1 MKNKID
7 INDLRVDKCGDPE
20 IYRRALSMYVDNDSS
35 SSPRHAHQSS
45 SSSVSSS
52 QASPQDFIDE
62 ALSHDTRRRVALS
75 RIEALRSK
83 LSDLQK
89 TVISPK
95 MKAKEEV
102 DNEVLERAKRWKL
115 DIATLMTEMNDAG
128 KGRDDVL
135 EKINLI
141 LAKIVDD
148 DSSNVISPAAT
159 NITSAKTLSL
169 KEEEKMGNGEIS
181 SDGAEISPGSTQ
193 QQQPTKILH
202 PKLSISA
209 PEFSPKTISSHTTMK
224 PPPMN
229 GSSISVASSSSSSSS
244 SSSTTTNLSILLS
257 PEQIKSIPP
266 ERILNLNVGV
276 LGHVDTG
283 KTSLVKILSSVLST
297 AALDKSKQSRS
308 RGITLDLGFSAFL
321 LPLPEHL
328 KDAAIACA
336 SVDDVADDCDGS
348 GGSGKTN
355 TTTTVLGDGTAT
367 ATTNNSKH
375 NGNTNNGND
384 ANTDATSLQN
394 RYDLLQVTLVDCP
407 GHASLIRTIIGGA
420 QIIDMILLVVDA
432 TKGMQTQTA
441 ECLVIAEMTTRNL
454 IVVLNKIDM
463 FPESEREERVRIA
476 EKKMRAALRGT
487 KFENAHMIG
496 ISACVGGEK
505 VAAVVGSAGGIGGE
519 SVHHHHQQQHGCVV
533 VDNVTATHNIH
544 GLVSLLQSQMRAPNR
559 DARPSPEQF
568 HFAVDHCFPMKG
580 QGTVLTGTCLSGSAR
595 PNDMV
600 EFPTLATRK
609 KIKGLQMFRRKAN
622 IIQQGDRAGICVS
635 NFDAKLMERGIIAAP
650 GTVKLIRGAIAVV
663 RKVRFFK
670 GRLNSGAKFHI
681 SVGHTTVMAT
691 VTFWGAREIAQ
702 QQEEEQMKEDHT
714 KLEESNA
721 NKLSRAAFGKSSLG
735 GSADLAGLPLL
746 KFDWNQD
753 FLHQD
758 NYLDVL
764 PTTESTNTSDASLQH
779 GNSKADTLP
788 PLHWARLEFL
798 TPVYC
803 PMDSLVIG
811 SRLDSEV
818 NASACRLAFS
828 GRLVERCDDIK
839 DNGRLKTYTKKE
851 KIGIV
856 DRLGDPYKRTD
867 DGKIVRYEVYGSDLF
882 KKETNMTQF
891 VGLLVHT
898 DNGDIGSIQS
908 SFGTS
913 GQFRVRFPGGTDVC
927 EGDALYLRFKRY
939 ANDPKKAIHQD
950 GTLPPARAGLP
961 IESPVK
967 IKKKKKNSKGK
978 NGNSQAMTE
987 NATKP
992 MNRSIGDIESI
1003 KGEVLIHNGK
1013 HTVAIVSGLF
1023 SMEDNI
1029 NQHKGRNVLAMS
1041 TNEEGQLVG
1050 SFGKMGKCKV
1060 LFKDGISAEIGSKVK
1075 II

>member
-1 MKNKID
+1 
-7 INDLRVDKCGDPE
+7 
-20 IYRRALSMYVDNDSS
+20 
-35 SSPRHAHQSS
+35 
-45 SSSVSSS
+45 
-52 QASPQDFIDE
+52 
-62 ALSHDTRRRVALS
+62 
-75 RIEALRSK
+75 
-83 LSDLQK
+83 
-89 TVISPK
+89 
-95 MKAKEEV
+95 
-102 DNEVLERAKRWKL
+102 
-115 DIATLMTEMNDAG
+115 
-128 KGRDDVL
+128 
-135 EKINLI
+135 
-141 LAKIVDD
+141 
-148 DSSNVISPAAT
+148 
-159 NITSAKTLSL
+159 
-169 KEEEKMGNGEIS
+169 
-181 SDGAEISPGSTQ
+181 
-193 QQQPTKILH
+193 
-202 PKLSISA
+202 
-209 PEFSPKTISSHTTMK
+209 
-224 PPPMN
+224 
-229 GSSISVASSSSSSSS
+229 
-244 SSSTTTNLSILLS
+244 
-257 PEQIKSIPP
+257 
-266 ERILNLNVGV
+266 
-276 LGHVDTG
+276 
-283 KTSLVKILSSVLST
+283 
-297 AALDKSKQSRS
+297 
-308 RGITLDLGFSAFL
+308 
-321 LPLPEHL
+321 
-328 KDAAIACA
+328 
-336 SVDDVADDCDGS
+336 
-348 GGSGKTN
+348 
-355 TTTTVLGDGTAT
+355 
-367 ATTNNSKH
+367 
-375 NGNTNNGND
+375 
-384 ANTDATSLQN
+384 
-394 RYDLLQVTLVDCP
+394 
-407 GHASLIRTIIGGA
+407 
-420 QIIDMILLVVDA
+420 
-432 TKGMQTQTA
+432 MQTQTA

-463 FPESEREERVRIA
+463 FPESERDERVRIA

-505 VAAVVGSAGGIGGE
+505 VAAVGGSACGIGGE
-519 SVHHHHQQQHGCVV
+519 SIHHHHQH

-544 GLVSLLQSQMRAPNR
+544 GLVNLLQSQMRAPNR

-600 EFPTLATRK
+600 EFPTLATQK

-702 QQEEEQMKEDHT
+702 QEEEEQMKEDHT

-721 NKLSRAAFGKSSLG
+721 NKFSRAAFGKSSLG

-758 NYLDVL
+758 NYLDEL

-779 GNSKADTLP
+779 GNLKADTLP

-818 NASACRLAFS
+818 NANACRLAFS

-856 DRLGDPYKRTD
+856 NRLGDPYKRTD

-927 EGDALYLRFKRY
+927 EGESLYLRFKRY

-950 GTLPPARAGLP
+950 GTLPPARTGLP
-961 IESPVK
+961 IEPPVK

-987 NATKP
+987 K
-992 MNRSIGDIESI
+992 NRSIGDIESI

-1041 TNEEGQLVG
+1041 TNEEGELVG

>member
-1 MKNKID
+1 M
-7 INDLRVDKCGDPE
+7 
-20 IYRRALSMYVDNDSS
+20 
-35 SSPRHAHQSS
+35 
-45 SSSVSSS
+45 
-52 QASPQDFIDE
+52 
-62 ALSHDTRRRVALS
+62 
-75 RIEALRSK
+75 
-83 LSDLQK
+83 
-89 TVISPK
+89 
-95 MKAKEEV
+95 
-102 DNEVLERAKRWKL
+102 
-115 DIATLMTEMNDAG
+115 
-128 KGRDDVL
+128 
-135 EKINLI
+135 
-141 LAKIVDD
+141 
-148 DSSNVISPAAT
+148 
-159 NITSAKTLSL
+159 
-169 KEEEKMGNGEIS
+169 
-181 SDGAEISPGSTQ
+181 
-193 QQQPTKILH
+193 
-202 PKLSISA
+202 
-209 PEFSPKTISSHTTMK
+209 
-224 PPPMN
+224 
-229 GSSISVASSSSSSSS
+229 
-244 SSSTTTNLSILLS
+244 
-257 PEQIKSIPP
+257 
-266 ERILNLNVGV
+266 
-276 LGHVDTG
+276 
-283 KTSLVKILSSVLST
+283 
-297 AALDKSKQSRS
+297 
-308 RGITLDLGFSAFL
+308 
-321 LPLPEHL
+321 
-328 KDAAIACA
+328 
-336 SVDDVADDCDGS
+336 
-348 GGSGKTN
+348 
-355 TTTTVLGDGTAT
+355 
-367 ATTNNSKH
+367 
-375 NGNTNNGND
+375 
-384 ANTDATSLQN
+384 
-394 RYDLLQVTLVDCP
+394 
-407 GHASLIRTIIGGA
+407 
-420 QIIDMILLVVDA
+420 
-432 TKGMQTQTA
+432 
-441 ECLVIAEMTTRNL
+441 
-454 IVVLNKIDM
+454 
-463 FPESEREERVRIA
+463 
-476 EKKMRAALRGT
+476 
-487 KFENAHMIG
+487 
-496 ISACVGGEK
+496 
-505 VAAVVGSAGGIGGE
+505 
-519 SVHHHHQQQHGCVV
+519 
-533 VDNVTATHNIH
+533 
-544 GLVSLLQSQMRAPNR
+544 
-559 DARPSPEQF
+559 
-568 HFAVDHCFPMKG
+568 
-580 QGTVLTGTCLSGSAR
+580 
-595 PNDMV
+595 
-600 EFPTLATRK
+600 
-609 KIKGLQMFRRKAN
+609 
-622 IIQQGDRAGICVS
+622 RAGICVS

-702 QQEEEQMKEDHT
+702 QEEEQQMKEDQT

-758 NYLDVL
+758 NYLDEL

-779 GNSKADTLP
+779 RNSKAESLP
-788 PLHWARLEFL
+788 PLHWARLDFL

-803 PMDSLVIG
+803 PIDSLVIG

-818 NASACRLAFS
+818 NANACRLAFS

-839 DNGRLKTYTKKE
+839 DNGRLKKYTKKE

-927 EGDALYLRFKRY
+927 EGDSLYLRFKRY

-961 IESPVK
+961 IEPPVK
-967 IKKKKKNSKGK
+967 IKKKKKKNSKGK

-1003 KGEVLIHNGK
+1003 KGEVLIHNSK

-1041 TNEEGQLVG
+1041 TNEEGELVG